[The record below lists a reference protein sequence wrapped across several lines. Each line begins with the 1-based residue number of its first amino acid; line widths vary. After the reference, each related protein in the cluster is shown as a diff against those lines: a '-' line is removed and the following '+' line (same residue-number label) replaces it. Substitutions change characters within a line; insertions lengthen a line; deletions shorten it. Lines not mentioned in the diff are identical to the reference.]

1 MTKLDLLYSKMERK
15 KQSVSLVKSV
25 RGLWILLLAGITMG
39 VGPSAFAQF
48 QITGRL
54 LFGSDSTSVA
64 GASVSLYEG
73 DRLAEGTIS
82 KEDGKF
88 VLHRGTRQSTQVS
101 ISMLGCAP
109 MVISIKGASKSLD
122 LGNLYLD
129 DTHQLDEIVVTAQR
143 ENVQRILVFPKKHE
157 LVASPDVLSLLRN
170 MGLRGL
176 SISPMSQTALVYGK
190 AVQWQ
195 VNGVPKSR
203 EEIFNII
210 PEKILRIEYSDMP
223 GARYLDKGIGG
234 VVNIVLKE
242 QNDGGSFRVSAQPA
256 LTTGYFNGN
265 TGFSYNIGKHALTL
279 GYNLS
284 YRNYKSRLVELDE
297 RFIGKGEEV
306 HRVKMP
312 VASPFGY
319 SDHNLSLSYLYQM
332 TPNRQ
337 FSATFSGKL
346 LDTHSIEQ
354 SHVIETHKADYFRT
368 DYSKGRSVAPTLDL
382 YFSNLFDNGGKL
394 ELNVVGTYRQGKY
407 ESSVSD
413 KMGGAVK
420 QEYTNPVESH
430 RKALISEVYY
440 TQQFRPSLVFTTG
453 VQNHLG
459 HSENTYFS
467 PSKFTDV
474 LSENNNYLYAQLS
487 GSANKFQYSVGT
499 GVKAYWVKSSTNQ
512 KSYYKNLSTLTLMY
526 SLSNKAHLRLAS
538 SYMPS
543 LPSLSQ
549 LSEVSQ
555 RYDDYLV
562 HSGNPQLSA
571 AQYVYNRLGLYYSSE
586 HFAHDLEATYY
597 RIWDPILYD
606 VSYNREKN
614 YFLSHAV
621 NGRYSQVLGLSWNLK
636 MKNLWDFLTIYSTV
650 GYDFQ
655 NSDTG
660 VDKFSLNSLYWDI
673 SAILQYKEWSLAY
686 YYTQPKRSLYN
697 NVVSRGENSSQLTL
711 IWKRN
716 RLTLYAAL
724 HFPFTKNG
732 ATYESELLS
741 RVNPKT
747 SYVSILDNRNMF
759 SLGLSW
765 NISFG
770 KRLKTSQRG
779 LYNTDSDNS
788 MVSTSSR

>member
-1 MTKLDLLYSKMERK
+1 MKKLGLLYSKKESEEKR
-15 KQSVSLVKSV
+15 VSLTKSV
-25 RGLWILLLAGITMG
+25 RGLWVLLLVGITMG
-39 VGPSAFAQF
+39 ISPSAFAQF

-54 LFGSDSTSVA
+54 FFGSDSTVVA
-64 GASVSLYEG
+64 GALVSLYEG
-73 DRLAEGTIS
+73 KRLAEGVMT

-88 VLHRGTRQSTQVS
+88 VLHQGTRQSTQVR
-101 ISMLGCAP
+101 ISMIGCTPIA
-109 MVISIKGASKSLD
+109 ISIEGASKSLD

-129 DTHQLDEIVVTAQR
+129 ESNLLDEIVVTAQG

-157 LVASPDVLSLLRN
+157 LAASTDVLSLLRN

-176 SISPMSQTALVYGK
+176 TISTMSQSASVYGK

-203 EEIFNII
+203 EEILNII

-234 VVNIVLKE
+234 VINIVLKE
-242 QNDGGSFRVSAQPA
+242 QNDGGSFRIFVQPA

-265 TGFSYNIGKHALTL
+265 TGFSYNVGKHALTL

-284 YRNYKSRLVELDE
+284 YRNYKSRLAESDE
-297 RFIGKGEEV
+297 RFISRAEEV
-306 HRVKMP
+306 HRVKTP

-319 SDHNLSLSYLYQM
+319 TDHNLSLSYLYQM
-332 TPNRQ
+332 TPTRQ
-337 FSATFSGKL
+337 FSATFSSEFF
-346 LDTHSIEQ
+346 DTHSMEQ
-354 SHVIETHKADYFRT
+354 AHVGETHKADYFRA
-368 DYSKGRSVAPTLDL
+368 DRSKGKSMAPTLDL
-382 YFSNLFDNGGKL
+382 YFSNQFPNGGKL

-413 KMGGAVK
+413 KMNEAVVR
-420 QEYTNPVESH
+420 EFTNPVENH

-440 TQQFRPSLVFTTG
+440 TQQFKPSLIFTTG
-453 VQNHLG
+453 VQNQLG

-467 PSKFTDV
+467 PSKFTDI
-474 LSENNNYLYAQLS
+474 LSENNNYVYAQLS
-487 GSANKFQYSVGT
+487 GSIDKFQYAVGT
-499 GVKAYWVKSSTNQ
+499 GLKAYIVKSHTDR
-512 KSYYKNLSTLTLMY
+512 KSYYKNQSILTLMY
-526 SLSNKAHLRLAS
+526 SLSNKLHLRLAS
-538 SYMPS
+538 SYMPV

-555 RYDDYLV
+555 RYDDLLV
-562 HSGNPQLSA
+562 FSGNPQLSS
-571 AQYVYNRLGLYYSSE
+571 AQYVSNRLGLYYSTE

-597 RIWDPILYD
+597 RIWNPILYD
-606 VSYNREKN
+606 VSYNSEKN

-621 NGRYSQVLGLSWNLK
+621 NGKYSQRLGLSWNFK
-636 MKNLWDFLTIYSTV
+636 MMNLWDFLTIYSTI

-660 VDKFSLNSLYWDI
+660 VDKFNLYSLYWDI
-673 SAILQYKEWSLAY
+673 SAMLQYKEWTLAY

-697 NVVSRGENSSQLTL
+697 NIVSRGENSSQLTL
-711 IWKRN
+711 IWKRDK
-716 RLTLYAAL
+716 LSIYAVL
-724 HFPFTKNG
+724 HFPFTKSG

-747 SYVSILDNRNMF
+747 SYVRILDNRNMF
-759 SLGLSW
+759 SLGFSW
-765 NISFG
+765 NMNFG

-779 LYNTDSDNS
+779 LYNADSDNS